1 MNKILVIDDDRSIR
15 TLFAEELAEEGYEV
29 ITSGDGYQPLG
40 LIAEKNPDLIV
51 LDICLGEHDG
61 LELLQDIRNAHP
73 SLPVILCTAYPF
85 FRNDL
90 RSTAADHY
98 VVKSADLGNLK
109 EKIEAA
115 LHKDAYLSPAA
126 THLKSKESQFIPDKA
141 TETSTT

>member
-109 EKIEAA
+109 EKIKAA
-115 LHKDAYLSPAA
+115 LRNELYSPPAA
-126 THLKSKESQFIPDKA
+126 TYLKSEEPQSNSDQATKA
-141 TETSTT
+141 SST